1 MKILVTFALENE
13 FAPWR
18 AMHDFRLGKWSAADA
33 YSAEIAG
40 AEVGVVL
47 TGAGPRQA
55 ALAASKVFLGGEE
68 SIHFCISAGLAGALR
83 PEHQIGQVL
92 AARSVVS
99 EIPPAGDE
107 SPVMGSSGA
116 LISFASEY
124 GATVV
129 DRFYSADHPV
139 GSAQEKRELEPTAA
153 AVEME
158 SFEILHAARTSGI
171 PAVAI
176 RAISDAADEDLP
188 LDMSLIF
195 DDEGRVSVPRV
206 LGEVVRHPR
215 SVPGLVRLGQN
226 SKRAAESLARFL
238 DGYVPGI
245 AKRSQSLELKA
256 TVAAG

>member
-18 AMHDFRLGKWSAADA
+18 AMYDFRPGSWGTADV
-33 YSAEIAG
+33 YSAEIG
-40 AEVGVVL
+40 DAEVGVVL

-55 ALAASKVFLGGEE
+55 AMAASKLFRGAEE
-68 SIHFCISAGLAGALR
+68 AIHFCISAGLAGALR
-83 PEHQIGQVL
+83 ADYEIGRVL

-99 EIPPAGDE
+99 ETPRRDGE
-107 SPVMGSSGA
+107 SQVVASSGA

-124 GATVV
+124 GAIVV
-129 DRFYSADHPV
+129 NRFYTADHPV
-139 GSAQEKRELEPTAA
+139 ASAEEKRDLEVTAD

-158 SFEILHAARTSGI
+158 SFEILFEARAAGV

-188 LDMSLIF
+188 LDMSQIF
-195 DDEGRVSVPRV
+195 NDEGRVSVPRV
-206 LGEVVRHPR
+206 LGEVARHPQ
-215 SVPGLVRLGQN
+215 SLPGLVRLGQN

-238 DGYVPGI
+238 DGYIQGVARR
-245 AKRSQSLELKA
+245 AKDLEVNA
-256 TVAAG
+256 RVAAR